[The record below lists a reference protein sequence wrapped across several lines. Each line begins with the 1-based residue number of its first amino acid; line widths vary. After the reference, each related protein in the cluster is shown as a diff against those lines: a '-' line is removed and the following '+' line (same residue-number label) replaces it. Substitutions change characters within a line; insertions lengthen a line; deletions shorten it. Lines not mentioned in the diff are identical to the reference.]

1 MVKIFTFLIATFF
14 TVGLSAQIQLT
25 AGTVVI
31 DFDGSNAEA
40 VNGPAQGNGVAAS
53 PASGQINS
61 NAIIFTGFSD
71 DAGFDFGDTET
82 TGDFARGTTTGAVS
96 TGGLYI
102 TTETPQNPLGTSTA
116 SGNILLV
123 QPGGSDFTPG
133 EMIIKAVNSTAFTI
147 ATIDLSADVCVRND
161 QGRNTAVS
169 IAYSTDMGVTY
180 IPVFA
185 LTSDAGT
192 MNVQSPALICAN
204 SGNFTLPV
212 NLAPGGELRVQV
224 ASDDAGGSGSR
235 DEIALDNITFSNAI
249 LPVEMSYFRAAAQA
263 DEVNLTW
270 ETSMELNNDYFL
282 VEHSTNG
289 NEFEIIGEVAGSG
302 TTNRSVEYG
311 FTHENAPIGSNY
323 YRLVQTDYDG
333 TESVSNTVSVIVR
346 KATGAAA
353 LLPTLTTDQATLSF
367 VTPLPHTLR
376 VDLIDLNGRSVQQ
389 RIAAEGDTET
399 SFDLSALSSGL
410 YLVRYRLN
418 GEMQTLRL
426 IRK

>member
-1 MVKIFTFLIATFF
+1 MTIKT
-14 TVGLSAQIQLT
+14 
-25 AGTVVI
+25 
-31 DFDGSNAEA
+31 
-40 VNGPAQGNGVAAS
+40 
-53 PASGQINS
+53 IN
-61 NAIIFTGFSD
+61 
-71 DAGFDFGDTET
+71 
-82 TGDFARGTTTGAVS
+82 
-96 TGGLYI
+96 
-102 TTETPQNPLGTSTA
+102 STA
-116 SGNILLV
+116 S
-123 QPGGSDFTPG
+123 
-133 EMIIKAVNSTAFTI
+133 TI

-410 YLVRYRLN
+410 YLVRYQLN
-418 GEMQTLRL
+418 GKMQTLRL